1 MTSAQLPFEVFLRGD
16 ATFNNFF
23 PGDSLTNQEALVT
36 LSRVNSPFSE
46 KYCYLWGS
54 SGVGKSHLLQA
65 TIHRASAHQLSG
77 LYLPLSQELIHAQQP
92 NLVFQGLDKLN
103 VVCVDNLNL
112 LAGEPI
118 WEEAFFHLYNKMR
131 ENNQTRLMIAATC
144 SPQALG
150 VKLADLSSRLAWGLT
165 IHLDPLKDDEKLEAI
180 QIHAKDIGMELPE
193 EVGRYLL
200 SRVTRNMSHLNA
212 VLNQLSKASIVNQR
226 KLTIPFVKSIIK

>member
-16 ATFNNFF
+16 ATFDNFF
-23 PGDSLTNQEALVT
+23 PGDSVTNQEALVT
-36 LSRVNSPFSE
+36 LSRINSPFSE

-65 TIHRASAHQLSG
+65 TIHRASQNQLSG
-77 LYLPLSQELIHAQQP
+77 LYLPLSHELIGGQQP
-92 NLVFQGLDKLN
+92 NLVFQGLDKLD
-103 VVCVDNLNL
+103 VVCVDNMNL
-112 LAGEPI
+112 LTGHI

-131 ENNQTRLMIAATC
+131 ENNQTRLIIAATC

-150 VKLADLSSRLAWGLT
+150 IKLADLSSRLAWGLA
-165 IHLDPLKDDEKLEAI
+165 IHLEALKDDEKLEAI
-180 QIHAKDIGMELPE
+180 QMHAKDIGMELPE

-200 SRVTRNMSHLNA
+200 SRVTRNMSHLNII
-212 VLNQLSKASIVNQR
+212 LNQLSKASIVNQR